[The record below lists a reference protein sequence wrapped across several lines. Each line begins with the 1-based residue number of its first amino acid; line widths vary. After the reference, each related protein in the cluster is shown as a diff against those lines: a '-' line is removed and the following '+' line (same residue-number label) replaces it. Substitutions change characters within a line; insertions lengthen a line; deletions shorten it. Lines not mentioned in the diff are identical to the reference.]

1 MNAQI
6 MDSKINKDE
15 FHKIKFIL
23 NYQRMTMMFEFIM
36 IHLILK
42 LHLNMNNLH
51 HVNHA
56 RKNKISIKMIKIKI
70 KQNKIKK

>member
-1 MNAQI
+1 
-6 MDSKINKDE
+6 
-15 FHKIKFIL
+15 
-23 NYQRMTMMFEFIM
+23 MMFEFIM